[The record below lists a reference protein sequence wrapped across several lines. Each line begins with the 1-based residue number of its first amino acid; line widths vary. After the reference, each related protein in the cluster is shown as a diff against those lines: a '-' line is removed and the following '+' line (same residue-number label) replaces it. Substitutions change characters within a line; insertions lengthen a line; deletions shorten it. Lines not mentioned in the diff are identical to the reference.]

1 MHVLPPVPTD
11 KLTIETSSE
20 FRPKH
25 TGEVPKETYAL
36 VTKGMTNG
44 FGGGGSVD
52 RKEKINREK
61 TLRKPAGQK
70 PSLDCRVKAF
80 QTRKQIVIWLL
91 SIIPFQKATRPRY
104 GMYVILILM

>member
-1 MHVLPPVPTD
+1 MQSVQDGMHVLPPVPTD

-44 FGGGGSVD
+44 FCGGGSVD
-52 RKEKINREK
+52 RKEKINLVRK
-61 TLRKPAGQK
+61 LCTNLQVRTRLMTLE
-70 PSLDCRVKAF
+70 
-80 QTRKQIVIWLL
+80 
-91 SIIPFQKATRPRY
+91 
-104 GMYVILILM
+104 